1 MKNLAPRVVSGLKA
15 AYGYRPSFQMVAAFA
30 ILALAV
36 SPASATTAGG
46 VTTIANS
53 INSGFDSIFSL
64 GQKVVGG
71 IALVMAL
78 WWGFKWITGD
88 AEAMKKCIGT
98 GIAGI
103 VVYNL
108 KSIIA
113 LFGLS

>member
-1 MKNLAPRVVSGLKA
+1 MKTLATRFNNGLKA
-15 AYGYRPSFQMVAAFA
+15 ARGFRPSFRTVAVMAALVLAASPAFA
-30 ILALAV
+30 
-36 SPASATTAGG
+36 GG
-46 VTTIANS
+46 TGVDGIADD
-53 INSGFDSIFSL
+53 INSGFDSIFEL

-71 IALVMAL
+71 VALAMAL

-108 KSIIA
+108 DAIIG
-113 LFGLS
+113 LFGIS